1 MSDRLGTSSSLRRI
15 QAAAIAKRTI
25 DRKNQITPR
34 SIAIYGWIGFSKK
47 FYPRGAE
54 TRWSDRQTPRVD
66 KVIESMARFGLQNRH
81 DPDRDQTIFGW
92 PSRGAKK
99 TARFAV
105 LKFERR
111 LHG

>member
-1 MSDRLGTSSSLRRI
+1 
-15 QAAAIAKRTI
+15 
-25 DRKNQITPR
+25 
-34 SIAIYGWIGFSKK
+34 
-47 FYPRGAE
+47 
-54 TRWSDRQTPRVD
+54 
-66 KVIESMARFGLQNRH
+66 MARFGLQNRH